1 MTRRQATENAAQER
15 VDAAVVDAYERRV
28 AGQAATAED
37 DALEA
42 EIAAA
47 ELSAYVSLHQRVAD
61 LPQGDVA
68 LGVRSVVLTAAAL
81 GAQEHAARLHAQSP
95 LVRALSWIM
104 RPGPLLAAVTA
115 SAVLVAVSVR
125 HEDAPIAG
133 AHEDS
138 AVAMAEPPTVQAA
151 PEAAKPAAQAV
162 AVEVPA
168 PAAAAPA
175 VGAAPAP
182 EPPAAVAAPDL
193 PVAAAPPSAPMA
205 RPMRTIEAQAASLGP
220 SPADAPTGH
229 AAQREELAKREVAAD
244 AEQKTSAAKA
254 KAEVAAADESLQ
266 AATASNNRDNAMKKA
281 NVANLDQAKLDVAN
295 ERAGYRATAGGAQ
308 AAPENAPAAPQ
319 VAAEPQQPKD
329 NAETRNAGTRNQVAG
344 KAAADAVERWRQ
356 SVEDAQTPEER
367 VVALKQLVV
376 AAQNAGD
383 DKIAK
388 AAQQALKAAQAQV
401 VARKRAQ
408 SLQETPP
415 SQRAKS
421 APSQGSG
428 ELKAQKAKE

>member
-1 MTRRQATENAAQER
+1 MTRRQATENTAQER

-28 AGQAATAED
+28 AGHAATAED
-37 DALEA
+37 AALEA

-47 ELSAYVSLHQRVAD
+47 ELSAYVSLHQRVAN

-81 GAQEHAARLHAQSP
+81 GAQEHAARLNAQSP

-115 SAVLVAVSVR
+115 AAVLVAVSVR
-125 HEDAPIAG
+125 HEDAPLAG

-138 AVAMAEPPTVQAA
+138 AVAMADAPTVQAA
-151 PEAAKPAAQAV
+151 PEVAKPAAPALAAQDPAP
-162 AVEVPA
+162 AAPA
-168 PAAAAPA
+168 PAAAPT
-175 VGAAPAP
+175 P
-182 EPPAAVAAPDL
+182 EPPAVVAAPEV
-193 PVAAAPPSAPMA
+193 PAAAAPPAAPMA
-205 RPMRTIEAQAASLGP
+205 RPMRTIEAQTASLGP

-229 AAQREELAKREVAAD
+229 AAPREELAKREVAAD
-244 AEQKTSAAKA
+244 AEQKPSAGKA
-254 KAEVAAADESLQ
+254 KAEVAAADETLQ
-266 AATASNNRDNAMKKA
+266 AATASNDRDNAGKKA
-281 NVANLDQAKLDVAN
+281 NLANLEQAKLDVAN
-295 ERAGYRATAGGAQ
+295 ERAGYRTPASGAQ
-308 AAPENAPAAPQ
+308 AAQDNAPVAAQ
-319 VAAEPQQPKD
+319 MAAEPQQKD

-376 AAQNAGD
+376 AAQNAGE

-415 SQRAKS
+415 SQRAKT